1 MVIIS
6 LFQESEKYFRRKR
19 AGMFR
24 CLTEKEFISAPNML
38 YSAHDKAVRIQR
50 GQMPFGQCI
59 QKTAETFLQ
68 SNILN
73 SKTNPKGRCLSS
85 NISAFEER

>member
-6 LFQESEKYFRRKR
+6 LFKKSEKYFRRKR

-24 CLTEKEFISAPNML
+24 CWAEKEFISAPNML
-38 YSAHDKAVRIQR
+38 YSIHEKAVRIQR
-50 GQMPFGQCI
+50 GQMSFGQCV
-59 QKTAETFLQ
+59 QKTAETFLP

-73 SKTNPKGRCLSS
+73 SKTNSKGPVLVIKHQR
-85 NISAFEER
+85 F